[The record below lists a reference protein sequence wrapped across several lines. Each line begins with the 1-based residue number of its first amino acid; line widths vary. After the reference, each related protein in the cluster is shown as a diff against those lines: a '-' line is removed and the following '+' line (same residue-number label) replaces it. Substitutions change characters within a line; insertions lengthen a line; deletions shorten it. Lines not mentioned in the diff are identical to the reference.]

1 MKAVMISIRPEWCEK
16 IASGEKTVEVR
27 KTRPKIEPP
36 FRCYIYATKPK
47 RYYKVGEHLAAT
59 DENLYLSGGK
69 VKMSDG
75 FEFWADGTRYEY
87 LSGKVIGEFVCEN
100 IDYWHISH
108 LVLEQNAKIVLKGTC
123 LTKEEVEKYIGY
135 EWGKNIWEKPYE
147 FFGWNISDLKIY
159 DNPKKLSEFCSY
171 DVRTYIG
178 ENGYLMPTHQIT
190 RPPQSWCYVEE
201 VTT

>member
-1 MKAVMISIRPEWCEK
+1 MKAVMISIRPGWCEK

-27 KTRPKIEPP
+27 KTRPKLEPP

-87 LSGKVIGEFVCEN
+87 LSGKVIGEFVCDGIFPIRVFEN
-100 IDYWHISH
+100 GSIQDYLFH
-108 LVLEQNAKIVLKGTC
+108 NM
-123 LTKEEVEKYIGY
+123 EKSCVPYDDIAQYIGY
-135 EWGKNIWEKPYE
+135 DKIGY
-147 FFGWNISDLKIY
+147 GWRISDLVIY
-159 DNPKKLSEFCSY
+159 DAPMDLSEFKKWVDRSHGQRY
-171 DVRTYIG
+171 HEDML
-178 ENGYLMPTHQIT
+178 YLQ
-190 RPPQSWCYVEE
+190 RPPQSWCYIVPQPKQI
-201 VTT
+201 